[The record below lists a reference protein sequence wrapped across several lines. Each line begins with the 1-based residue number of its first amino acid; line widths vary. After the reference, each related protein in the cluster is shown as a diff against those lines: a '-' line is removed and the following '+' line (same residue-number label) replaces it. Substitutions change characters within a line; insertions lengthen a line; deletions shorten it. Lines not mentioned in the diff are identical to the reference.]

1 MAAQRRDEGPIEQ
14 RGTRARRRT
23 AGRVDLD
30 KETRPRRRRDA
41 SVLPGL
47 LAIVALIGGPILA
60 GVFAVPIRTTV
71 VSAAC
76 RITACSGA
84 GMVTAGWLVIALP
97 LLILITGLL
106 LGRRAGRIGQAALIV
121 AGILAGLLALVFVP
135 GRGSSFASIMRDAGA
150 GADQMATGIRWGLL
164 GLLAAGILVM
174 AALMLAQRLRRP
186 AGPDTA
192 TVAVVALVAAL
203 GVAWVRATPTYLA
216 AADVFSEPTFT
227 IGGNTLTRQS
237 SADRR
242 GCAGVLPDDGPLER
256 APCIRTLHVTF
267 TTDDSDALVNF
278 RAVLYSSNDDARAV
292 REALPDRL
300 APADAHGDVRTVFSV
315 GGSWL
320 LIGAV
325 GHADG
330 RPIQVAD
337 RGWLLWA
344 LKCVTYRFL
353 GVQSGIG
360 VEPTPE
366 NGIGPRRP

>member
-1 MAAQRRDEGPIEQ
+1 M
-14 RGTRARRRT
+14 
-23 AGRVDLD
+23 DLD
-30 KETRPRRRRDA
+30 KETRPRRRRDV

-47 LAIVALIGGPILA
+47 LALVALIGGPILA

-121 AGILAGLLALVFVP
+121 AGILAGLVALVFVP
-135 GRGSSFASIMRDAGA
+135 GRGSSFASIMRGAGA

-164 GLLAAGILVM
+164 GLLAAGMLAV
-174 AALMLAQRLRRP
+174 AALMMAQRLR
-186 AGPDTA
+186 GPVRVATA
-192 TVAVVALVAAL
+192 TAAALALVATL
-203 GVAWVRATPTYLA
+203 GVAWVRATPTYLT
-216 AADVFSEPTFT
+216 AADVFPEASFT

-278 RAVLYSSNDDARAV
+278 RAVLYPSNDDARAV
-292 REALPDRL
+292 REALPDGL

-315 GGSWL
+315 GGTWL

-330 RPIQVAD
+330 RPIQAAD